1 MLNAP
6 GWGRG
11 HDPLVV
17 PLSLMFHYSRDL
29 FHMGAARESARSE
42 FVSKLFRIFFGST
55 KHRPRSSTD
64 RFGWFRNSRPPSS
77 A

>member
-17 PLSLMFHYSRDL
+17 PLLLMFHYSRDL

-42 FVSKLFRIFFGST
+42 FVAKLF
-55 KHRPRSSTD
+55 
-64 RFGWFRNSRPPSS
+64 
-77 A
+77 